1 MDTSKLL
8 ELPLMRGFSQ
18 PLRHAI
24 ADGSKLRT
32 YPSNSVVFPQGA
44 HPGAVVYTLNGM
56 LFSWITNSENER
68 ILLTH
73 FHPDRLLLVNNTLQ
87 HRPLDFELYAV
98 TRVELL
104 LIPSHVFMHLLEHF
118 PEFQSFVING
128 LGRMLDDMRLALCT
142 HKASSKEQGIAQF
155 LVHCCSWSAIPQQQL
170 PFSIEFISDCL
181 RLSRPFVA
189 KTIKHFARLG
199 IMGSKYGKTI
209 VLDLERL
216 RLVADRGIGELA
228 MAEDEAAAPE
238 AEDGLG
244 VSAPAHETRHDRP
257 RLRPDA

>member
-1 MDTSKLL
+1 MDTAKLL

-24 ADGSKLRT
+24 ADGSKVRT
-32 YPSNSVVFPQGA
+32 YPSNSVVFPQGT
-44 HPGAVVYTLNGM
+44 HPGGVVYTLTGM
-56 LFSWITNSENER
+56 LFSWISNTEDER

-104 LIPSHVFMHLLEHF
+104 LIPSHVFVHLLEHF
-118 PEFQSFVING
+118 PEFQAFVING
-128 LGRMLDDMRLALCT
+128 LGQTLDDMRLALRT
-142 HKASSKEQGIAQF
+142 HKAGSKEQCVAQF
-155 LVHCCSWSAIPQQQL
+155 LVHCCGWSAIPQQQL

-189 KTIKHFARLG
+189 KTLKRFAQLG

-209 VLDLERL
+209 VLDLGRL
-216 RLVADRGIGELA
+216 RDIAANGLRHLEQADAGAVDPDAPDLA
-228 MAEDEAAAPE
+228 DPAEAGRLPH
-238 AEDGLG
+238 DGSG
-244 VSAPAHETRHDRP
+244 
-257 RLRPDA
+257 LRPDA

>member
-1 MDTSKLL
+1 M
-8 ELPLMRGFSQ
+8 
-18 PLRHAI
+18 RHAI

-44 HPGAVVYTLNGM
+44 QPGAVVYTLNGM

-73 FHPDRLLLVNNTLQ
+73 YHPDRLLLVNNTLQ

-104 LIPSHVFMHLLEHF
+104 VIPSHVFMHLLEHF

-128 LGRMLDDMRLALCT
+128 LGRILDDMRLALCT
-142 HKASSKEQGIAQF
+142 HKAASKEQGIAQF

-189 KTIKHFARLG
+189 KTIKHFGRLG

-216 RLVADRGIGELA
+216 RRVAAHGLDGLA
-228 MAEDEAAAPE
+228 TEADTGTPRAD
-238 AEDGLG
+238 EDGE
-244 VSAPAHETRHDRP
+244 VPAQAHEPHHDRSG
-257 RLRPDA
+257 LRPDA